1 MGLDSVE
8 LIIAWEEAFGITI
21 TDEEAARML
30 TPRDVIEL
38 IAARRADL
46 VRDEIAARVREI
58 TLEQIGNVDY
68 GEDKRFIDDMGID

>member
-21 TDEEAARML
+21 TDAEAARIL

-38 IAARRADL
+38 IAARRPDL

>member
-21 TDEEAARML
+21 TDEEAARIL

-46 VRDEIAARVREI
+46 ARDEIAARVREI

-68 GEDKRFIDDMGID
+68 GEDKRFADDMGID